1 LAGQAAQQTLVH
13 YTGERN
19 ASLIQTAVSQHTAAA
34 VQEAATATADLVA
47 QYRQQGL
54 SDAEQLVVFQ
64 CGEATTAL
72 RDNLDTPLSDAQLLA
87 VADMILLPQRYLPRT
102 ELVAA
107 IGQEAAAGANSEQ
120 AVVEALAM
128 PVGFGGQ
135 TGNVRG
141 VLAGART
148 MQLSPA
154 ELARLAAMIQDGLRD
169 TVQQELVGRGY
180 QTAQVTDFISD
191 MAALPSA
198 MIVPQSTA
206 VAPTAVQSQ
215 QTLEE

>member
-1 LAGQAAQQTLVH
+1 
-13 YTGERN
+13 
-19 ASLIQTAVSQHTAAA
+19 
-34 VQEAATATADLVA
+34 
-47 QYRQQGL
+47 RQQGL
-54 SDAEQLVVFQ
+54 SDAEQLAAFQ
-64 CGEATTAL
+64 GGEANATL
-72 RDNLDTPLSDAQLLA
+72 RATLDTPLLDEQLSA
-87 VADMILLPQRYLPRT
+87 VADMILLPQRRLTRP
-102 ELVAA
+102 ELAVV
-107 IGQEAAAGANSEQ
+107 IGQEAAAGATSEQ
-120 AVVEALAM
+120 AVVEALGM

-154 ELARLAAMIQDGLRD
+154 DLARLAEMIQDGLRE

-180 QTAQVTDFISD
+180 QTAQVSSFISD
-191 MAALPSA
+191 MAALPAA

-206 VAPTAVQSQ
+206 VDPTAVQSQ